1 MTLKK
6 ITWVDIAGGDSWMS
20 AKDATK
26 WGREKYHE
34 HITTTGYVIHRNKY
48 FVVIAATYD
57 EAQGNFHDVS
67 MIPTAVIKKIET
79 LK

>member
-6 ITWVDIAGGDSWMS
+6 ITWVDIAGGDSWMDS
-20 AKDATK
+20 REATK

-34 HITTTGYVIHRNKY
+34 LITTTGYIIHRNKFY
-48 FVVIAATYD
+48 VVIAATFD
-57 EAQGNFHDVS
+57 ESQGNYHDIS
-67 MIPTAVIKKIET
+67 MIHMGVIKKIET